1 MPPEQLERRG
11 IFLTKEADV
20 ADLRFKSTVD
30 VRLVQSM
37 GGDHMIVAAAKVST
51 SGDESMLFSIPGSE
65 DGNFAL
71 INYLMKHR
79 HGTPFEHSAAT
90 FYVHA
95 PIFVWREWHRHRIG
109 FSYNEESG
117 RYKQLE
123 PVFYLPDRERPMM
136 KVDGWKP
143 GRPKFL
149 RCEDDGVY
157 GMLCSNLRRSYEFAC
172 SRYEDNLALG
182 IDPGLARD
190 CLPVGIYSG
199 CWVTCNPR
207 SLMAFLSLRT
217 HEPTAKFVS
226 YPLHE
231 IELAARAC
239 EEALKAGWPLCHRAF
254 CDNGRVGP

>member
-1 MPPEQLERRG
+1 M
-11 IFLTKEADV
+11 DV
-20 ADLRFKSTVD
+20 QFKSTID
-30 VRLVQSM
+30 VNLIHHV
-37 GGDHMIVAAAKVST
+37 GGDHMVCAAAKVST
-51 SGDESMLFSIPGSE
+51 TGEESLALAGQPEEASAG
-65 DGNFAL
+65 L

-79 HGTPFEHSAAT
+79 HGTPFEHGSMT

-117 RYKQLE
+117 RYKTLD
-123 PVFYLPDRERPMM
+123 PVFYLPDRTRPMM

-149 RCEDDGVY
+149 PCTDNEVFNHLIVGLTD
-157 GMLCSNLRRSYEFAC
+157 SYSIAY
-172 SRYEDNLALG
+172 RTYQDNLSLG

-217 HEPTAKFVS
+217 HEPEAAAVS
-226 YPLHE
+226 YPLWE
-231 IELAARAC
+231 IEMAARAC
-239 EEALKAGWPLCHRAF
+239 EDIFAGLYPLTYKAF
-254 CDNGRVGP
+254 CENGRVAP

>member
-1 MPPEQLERRG
+1 MIEIQ
-11 IFLTKEADV
+11 T
-20 ADLRFKSTVD
+20 KSTVD
-30 VRLVQSM
+30 VRLIQM
-37 GGDHMIVAAAKVST
+37 TGGDHMVVAAARVST
-51 SGDESMLFSIPGSE
+51 EGTECQKYAA
-65 DGNFAL
+65 DGMEQENTGL

-79 HGTPFEHSAAT
+79 HGTPFEHASLT
-90 FYVHA
+90 FFVHA

-123 PVFYLPDRERPMM
+123 PIFYLPERDRPMM

-149 RCEDDGVY
+149 RCDDDVTFCR
-157 GMLCSNLRRSYEFAC
+157 LTSNLLDVYEVA
-172 SRYEDNLALG
+172 YAKYIENLELG
-182 IDPGLARD
+182 IDPGLSRD

-217 HEPTAKFVS
+217 HEPEAKAVS

-231 IELAARAC
+231 IELGARAC
-239 EEALKAGWPLCHRAF
+239 ERMFTRGWPITYRAF
-254 CDNGRVGP
+254 CDNGRVAP

>member
-1 MPPEQLERRG
+1 M
-11 IFLTKEADV
+11 V
-20 ADLRFKSTVD
+20 
-30 VRLVQSM
+30 
-37 GGDHMIVAAAKVST
+37 VAAAKVST
-51 SGDESMLFSIPGSE
+51 CGDDALA
-65 DGNFAL
+65 FADPALASDNAGL

-79 HGTPFEHSAAT
+79 HGTPFEHGAMT

-95 PIFVWREWHRHRIG
+95 PIFVWREWHRHRIA

-149 RCEDDGVY
+149 RCESDATFAH
-157 GMLCSNLRRSYEFAC
+157 LCGNLRMVYTEAYRVYE
-172 SRYEDNLALG
+172 ENLSLG

-217 HEPTAKFVS
+217 HEPTAKAVS

-231 IELAARAC
+231 IELGARAC
-239 EEALKAGWPLCHRAF
+239 EEMFRQGWPITYEAF
-254 CDNGRVGP
+254 CQNGRQAP

>member
-1 MPPEQLERRG
+1 MAE
-11 IFLTKEADV
+11 IK
-20 ADLRFKSTVD
+20 FKSTVD
-30 VRLVQSM
+30 VQRVQSM
-37 GGDHMIVAAAKVST
+37 GGDHMVVAAAKVAT
-51 SGDESMLFSIPGSE
+51 TGTDAMAFAGADAE
-65 DGNFAL
+65 DNYGL

-79 HGTPFEHSAAT
+79 HGTPFEHGAIT
-90 FYVHA
+90 FFVHA

-123 PVFYLPDRERPMM
+123 PCFYLPDRERPMM
-136 KVDGWKP
+136 KVEGWKA
-143 GRPKFL
+143 GRPKFT
-149 RCEDDGVY
+149 RCENERTFEV
-157 GMLCSNLRRSYEFAC
+157 LNSNLKMSYATAYHY
-172 SRYEDNLALG
+172 YEQNLALG

-217 HEPTAKFVS
+217 CELEAATFVS
-226 YPLHE
+226 YPLWE

-239 EEALKAGWPLCHRAF
+239 EEMFAEGWPLAYRAWTN
-254 CDNGRVGP
+254 NGRVAP